1 VAVWLVATA
10 LATGAVAEALVR
22 VLHPT
27 PRTQVIRGAYSD
39 PTLEVVDMAGTPVWR
54 HTSTGWRTLWNPPCL
69 GQDPK
74 RTLAF
79 VGDSLI
85 NVTGTN
91 HAKDNFAV
99 TLQRLLDAHEPG
111 WCVVNLAHF
120 AYSAAQKRAAL
131 DDLYSRAKVDLVVW
145 EVWGEGPTYYGI
157 GDSLYSLGNHVRGPD
172 GVPYLPGVPVPGVI
186 NAGLFRWSEAW
197 RYMLLALAVSPEAED
212 VTPHHAAAL
221 AAAKEEGARIVFWR
235 FTELSHSLDEPS
247 SVVLPIRDR
256 VDPFLV
262 AQGAE
267 IVEERP
273 RLAGQDVNEIRHMD
287 CCHYNAKGHQV
298 LARMFFDWL
307 TTEAMPAPGEVAGG

>member
-1 VAVWLVATA
+1 
-10 LATGAVAEALVR
+10 
-22 VLHPT
+22 
-27 PRTQVIRGAYSD
+27 
-39 PTLEVVDMAGTPVWR
+39 
-54 HTSTGWRTLWNPPCL
+54 
-69 GQDPK
+69 
-74 RTLAF
+74 
-79 VGDSLI
+79 
-85 NVTGTN
+85 
-91 HAKDNFAV
+91 
-99 TLQRLLDAHEPG
+99 
-111 WCVVNLAHF
+111 
-120 AYSAAQKRAAL
+120 
-131 DDLYSRAKVDLVVW
+131 
-145 EVWGEGPTYYGI
+145 
-157 GDSLYSLGNHVRGPD
+157 
-172 GVPYLPGVPVPGVI
+172 
-186 NAGLFRWSEAW
+186 
-197 RYMLLALAVSPEAED
+197 LAVSPEAED